1 VPADSVP
8 PTGLVSRR
16 EWLTVLAL
24 SVALLAFYVTYSVS
38 RVTTYLASGYDL
50 GIFDQ
55 AVRAYSHFQA
65 PVVPLKGPDYNVLG
79 DHFHPIIAI
88 IAPLYWLW
96 DSAIVL
102 LVVQAVLLSV
112 TVPVIYRF
120 ARRRCRHW
128 PALVVCLAFGVGWAV
143 QAMIDFDFHEI
154 AFAVPI
160 LALAID
166 ALDRRADRSL
176 LVWAGLLLLV
186 REDMGLLVVVLGAIR
201 AMDRPQ
207 GRRSRRSAAPGLALI
222 AVGVLAYAL
231 VTEVVIPHFAPNQR
245 FAYWQYGELGS
256 DLPDA
261 LGNVI
266 AHPWHSIKLFF
277 SPGVKAESLAY
288 LFVPLLLLPLR
299 SRYAWLAVP
308 LLAERYFNYR
318 PELWTTH
325 YHYSVLPWLVLV
337 LAMVDGAGRLGVLRN
352 RWPRRVLIAWLLI
365 VPVCLTA
372 FGHTA
377 PSDLRRMIT
386 VAAWRTGAHT
396 SAQRAVVARIPA
408 HTCVA
413 VDDRLAVHLDARNY
427 VSLADE
433 QFAGSDFIALDSLF
447 ASVGG
452 NGGPA
457 PARVLSAALVDGYR
471 VVFTQAT
478 LTLLESPTY
487 SGPSAECGPVGK
499 GHRAP

>member
-1 VPADSVP
+1 VPAESVP

-24 SVALLAFYVTYSVS
+24 SLVLLAFYVTYSVS

-88 IAPLYWLW
+88 IAPLYWIW

-102 LVVQAVLLSV
+102 LV
-112 TVPVIYRF
+112 VIYRF

-128 PALVVCLAFGVGWAV
+128 TALVICLAFGVGWAV

-207 GRRSRRSAAPGLALI
+207 GRRSWRSAAPG
-222 AVGVLAYAL
+222 
-231 VTEVVIPHFAPNQR
+231 P
-245 FAYWQYGELGS
+245 
-256 DLPDA
+256 
-261 LGNVI
+261 
-266 AHPWHSIKLFF
+266 
-277 SPGVKAESLAY
+277 
-288 LFVPLLLLPLR
+288 
-299 SRYAWLAVP
+299 
-308 LLAERYFNYR
+308 
-318 PELWTTH
+318 
-325 YHYSVLPWLVLV
+325 
-337 LAMVDGAGRLGVLRN
+337 
-352 RWPRRVLIAWLLI
+352 
-365 VPVCLTA
+365 
-372 FGHTA
+372 
-377 PSDLRRMIT
+377 
-386 VAAWRTGAHT
+386 
-396 SAQRAVVARIPA
+396 
-408 HTCVA
+408 
-413 VDDRLAVHLDARNY
+413 
-427 VSLADE
+427 
-433 QFAGSDFIALDSLF
+433 
-447 ASVGG
+447 
-452 NGGPA
+452 
-457 PARVLSAALVDGYR
+457 
-471 VVFTQAT
+471 
-478 LTLLESPTY
+478 
-487 SGPSAECGPVGK
+487 
-499 GHRAP
+499 